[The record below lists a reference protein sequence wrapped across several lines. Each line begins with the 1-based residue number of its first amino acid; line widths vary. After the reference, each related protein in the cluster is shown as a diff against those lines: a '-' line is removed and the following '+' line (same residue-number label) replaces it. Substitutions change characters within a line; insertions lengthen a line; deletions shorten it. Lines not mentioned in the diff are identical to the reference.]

1 MDLRIKKTKRA
12 IRSAFYELIKEKPLE
27 KITVREIAERAEI
40 NKTTFYAHY
49 ETVYD
54 LVDQLEQ
61 EAVAEVISQLNTA
74 QGLLSSP
81 RAFVKEIYTLLSKNQ
96 LCTELFSAPAMAQ
109 FTAHLRNAIL
119 EKVKQDGIDST
130 QYENIGAV
138 LVFIFNGIAGLQAS
152 APGAGRSTAGHD
164 CDFCRRRR
172 QGPDKCVSF
181 PNYYL
186 KTRNVFSHA

>member
-96 LCTELFSAPAMAQ
+96 LCTELFSSPSMAQ
-109 FTAHLRNAIL
+109 FTAHLRDAIL

-138 LVFIFNGIAGLQAS
+138 LVFIFNGIAGLQAA
-152 APGAGRSTAGHD
+152 APELAEAQLDTIATFVEGGVKVLTNA
-164 CDFCRRRR
+164 
-172 QGPDKCVSF
+172 
-181 PNYYL
+181 
-186 KTRNVFSHA
+186 

>member
-96 LCTELFSAPAMAQ
+96 LCSELFSAPAMAQ
-109 FTAHLRNAIL
+109 FTAHLHNAIL

-152 APGAGRSTAGHD
+152 APELAEAQLDTISTFVEGGVRVLTNA
-164 CDFCRRRR
+164 
-172 QGPDKCVSF
+172 
-181 PNYYL
+181 
-186 KTRNVFSHA
+186 

>member
-61 EAVAEVISQLNTA
+61 EAVAEVISQLNTV

-81 RAFVKEIYTLLSKNQ
+81 RAFVRELYALLSKNQ
-96 LCTELFSAPAMAQ
+96 LCTEFFSAPAMAQ

-119 EKVKQDGIDST
+119 EKVQQDGIDST

-138 LVFIFNGIAGLQAS
+138 LVFIFNGIAGLQAA
-152 APGAGRSTAGHD
+152 APELAEAQLDTIATFVEGGVRVLTNA
-164 CDFCRRRR
+164 
-172 QGPDKCVSF
+172 
-181 PNYYL
+181 
-186 KTRNVFSHA
+186 

>member
-12 IRSAFYELIKEKPLE
+12 IRSAFCELIKEKPLE

-96 LCTELFSAPAMAQ
+96 LCTELFSAPATAQ

-152 APGAGRSTAGHD
+152 APELAEAQLDTIATFVEGGVKVLTNA
-164 CDFCRRRR
+164 
-172 QGPDKCVSF
+172 
-181 PNYYL
+181 
-186 KTRNVFSHA
+186 